1 MNKNCTYCPYKTIVN
16 CLEGYKKISNE
27 FVEFINLEDIDE
39 IQQARIIQEWNK
51 FLTTKIKLKIY
62 TKEN

>member
-1 MNKNCTYCPYKTIVN
+1 MNKNCKYCPYKTIVN

-51 FLTTKIKLKIY
+51 FLTTKAKLKIY
-62 TKEN
+62 TKEI